1 VGKIVDKLE
10 ELDLD
15 NNTIMIF
22 TGDNGTSTSIFTH
35 TTKSIIQGGKGN
47 TIDAGT
53 HVPLIVY
60 WPQKLKNGFVYK
72 GLIEFSDFFPTFAKI
87 VEKEVISDGKSFYSL
102 LTGTKYEPRKAAFVH
117 YDPKWGK
124 ALNQYRNQFVR
135 TVNYKLY
142 QDGRFFNLTKD
153 ILERTPLN
161 MDSLL
166 ENELLIKSTLESELK
181 KHPIWN
187 ENE

>member
-1 VGKIVDKLE
+1 MNKVSVL
-10 ELDLD
+10 LVNLVLLVF
-15 NNTIMIF
+15 IF
-22 TGDNGTSTSIFTH
+22 WCAFGIANALNVEV
-35 TTKSIIQGGKGN
+35 KE
-47 TIDAGT
+47 
-53 HVPLIVY
+53 V
-60 WPQKLKNGFVYK
+60 
-72 GLIEFSDFFPTFAKI
+72 I